1 MTKVLA
7 PCPICNT
14 PTWFKVDKKTGKA
27 KDKPCQRCR
36 NFISQLQQRVLA
48 NKKKGSRITTYNT
61 KEKVKDFIKLE
72 KQHPKE
78 LERFRSGKS
87 VR

>member
-14 PTWFKVDKKTGKA
+14 PIWFKVDKKTGKA
-27 KDKPCQRCR
+27 EDKPCQRCR
-36 NFISQLQQRVLA
+36 NFISQLQQQVLA
-48 NKKKGSRITTYNT
+48 NKKKASRITTYNT
-61 KEKVKDFIKLE
+61 KEEVKDLIKLE

-78 LERFRSGKS
+78 LERLRKS
-87 VR
+87 KA

>member
-7 PCPICNT
+7 PCPMCNT

-27 KDKPCQRCR
+27 EDKPCQRCR
-36 NFISQLQQRVLA
+36 NFISQIQQRVLA
-48 NKKKGSRITTYNT
+48 NKKKASRIITYNT
-61 KEKVKDFIKLE
+61 KEEVKDLIKLE

-78 LERFRSGKS
+78 LERLRKS
-87 VR
+87 KA

>member
-7 PCPICNT
+7 PCPMCNT

-27 KDKPCQRCR
+27 EDKPCQRCR
-36 NFISQLQQRVLA
+36 NFISQLQQQVLA
-48 NKKKGSRITTYNT
+48 NKKKASRITTYNI
-61 KEKVKDFIKLE
+61 KEEVKDLIKLE

-78 LERFRSGKS
+78 LERLRKS
-87 VR
+87 KA

>member
-27 KDKPCQRCR
+27 EDKPCQRCR
-36 NFISQLQQRVLA
+36 NFISQIQQQVLA
-48 NKKKGSRITTYNT
+48 NKKKASRITTYNT
-61 KEKVKDFIKLE
+61 KEEVKDLIKLE

-78 LERFRSGKS
+78 LERLRKS
-87 VR
+87 KA

>member
-1 MTKVLA
+1 MAKVLA

-14 PTWFKVDKKTGKA
+14 STWFKVDKKTGKA

-36 NFISQLQQRVLA
+36 NFISQLQQQVLA
-48 NKKKGSRITTYNT
+48 NKKKASRITTYNT
-61 KEKVKDFIKLE
+61 KEEVKDLIKLE

-78 LERFRSGKS
+78 LERLRKS
-87 VR
+87 KA

>member
-1 MTKVLA
+1 MAKVLA

-27 KDKPCQRCR
+27 EDKPCQRCR
-36 NFISQLQQRVLA
+36 NFISQIQQRVLA
-48 NKKKGSRITTYNT
+48 NKKKASRITTYNT
-61 KEKVKDFIKLE
+61 KEEVKDLIKLE

-78 LERFRSGKS
+78 LERLRKS
-87 VR
+87 KA

>member
-7 PCPICNT
+7 PCPMCNT

-27 KDKPCQRCR
+27 EDKPCQRCR
-36 NFISQLQQRVLA
+36 NFISQLQQQVLA
-48 NKKKGSRITTYNT
+48 NKKKASRITTYNT
-61 KEKVKDFIKLE
+61 KEEVKDLIKLE

-78 LERFRSGKS
+78 LERLRKS
-87 VR
+87 KA

>member
-7 PCPICNT
+7 PCPMCNT

-27 KDKPCQRCR
+27 EDKPCQRCR
-36 NFISQLQQRVLA
+36 NFISQIQQRVLA
-48 NKKKGSRITTYNT
+48 NKKKANMITEYSI
-61 KEKVKDFIKLE
+61 KEEVKDLIKLE

-78 LERFRSGKS
+78 LKRLRNGKA

>member
-7 PCPICNT
+7 PCPMCNT

-27 KDKPCQRCR
+27 EDKPCQRCR
-36 NFISQLQQRVLA
+36 NFISQIQQRVLA
-48 NKKKGSRITTYNT
+48 NKKKASRITTYNT
-61 KEKVKDFIKLE
+61 KEEVKDLIKLE

-78 LERFRSGKS
+78 PERLRKS
-87 VR
+87 KA

>member
-7 PCPICNT
+7 PCPMCNT

-27 KDKPCQRCR
+27 EDKPCQRCR
-36 NFISQLQQRVLA
+36 NFISQLQQQVLA
-48 NKKKGSRITTYNT
+48 NKKKASRITTYNT
-61 KEKVKDFIKLE
+61 KEEVKDLTKLE

-78 LERFRSGKS
+78 LKRYKH
-87 VR
+87 